1 MNLAKKILR
10 LDDASDD
17 DMTSP
22 LSAHDVLQI
31 FRPLFLLQNKKKVFV
46 EYELQFKNFNE
57 F

>member
-1 MNLAKKILR
+1 MNLAKLFLR

-22 LSAHDVLQI
+22 LSAHDKLQI
-31 FRPLFLLQNKKKVFV
+31 FRPLFLLQNKKKVLV
-46 EYELQFKNFNE
+46 EYKLKFERFNE